1 MKQLR
6 FVFVLVIC
14 GLCSAWA
21 ADHVPI
27 LPKDFA
33 GWQLKGAV
41 QSSPDPL
48 VADAANA
55 PLLKEYGFSDFA
67 SATYTREDGRKLAI
81 RAARFNDVSGAFG
94 AYTFYYQPEMQRE
107 QIGDQASSFN
117 ERILFYRG
125 NVLIDA
131 VFDRLTAM
139 SAAELRE
146 LADVLPRPKGNA
158 ANAPPLLAYMP
169 SRNYIKNTEKY
180 IVGPLGLAQAGSPV
194 PANLVDFADGT
205 EVVLGHY
212 RLASG
217 EATLAVISYPT
228 PQIAA
233 EHMKRLDAAQG
244 AAQVAGQNA
253 SEKLG
258 SLYEKRSGPLLAVV
272 TGSVTRD
279 DARSL
284 LGAVNYDADVT
295 WNQNTSF
302 DKKNNL
308 ANLLVN
314 IILLCGI
321 LIGLAMIAG
330 LAFGGLRI
338 VIQRLFPGKIFAR
351 PEEAEFIALHLEEQS
366 VPSAKPGLS
375 SSIKAG

>member
-1 MKQLR
+1 MTQLR
-6 FVFVLVIC
+6 FIFALLIC
-14 GLCSAWA
+14 CLGTAWA
-21 ADHVPI
+21 ADQDLI

-33 GWQLKGAV
+33 GWQLKGTV
-41 QSSPDPL
+41 QTSHDPL
-48 VADAANA
+48 AADAANA

-67 SATYTREDGRKLAI
+67 AATYTREDGRKLAI

-107 QIGDQASSFN
+107 QIGDQATSYN
-117 ERILFYRG
+117 QRILFYRG

-139 SAAELRE
+139 SAAELRD
-146 LADVLPRPKGNA
+146 LANVLPRPKGNA
-158 ANAPPLLAYMP
+158 GNAPPLLAYMP

-180 IVGPLGLAQAGSPV
+180 IVGPIGLAQVASPV
-194 PANLVDFADGT
+194 PADLVDFSDGT
-205 EVVLGHY
+205 EVVLGQY
-212 RLASG
+212 RVPSG
-217 EATLAVISYPT
+217 EATLTVISYPT

-233 EHMKRLDAAQG
+233 EHMKRLDATQVSQP
-244 AAQVAGQNA
+244 AANDA
-253 SEKLG
+253 SEKIAR
-258 SLYEKRSGPLLAVV
+258 RSGPLLAVV
-272 TGSVTRD
+272 SGPVSVN
-279 DARSL
+279 DAKSL
-284 LGAVNYDADVT
+284 VSAVNYDADVT

-321 LIGLAMIAG
+321 LIGLALIAG

-338 VIQRLFPGKIFAR
+338 AIQRFFPGRVFER
-351 PEEAEFIALHLEEQS
+351 PEEVEFIALHLDEQS
-366 VPSAKPGLS
+366 VPSTKPGLS